1 MPVGMKKPI
10 AMKPP
15 KGGRPCLLDKQRKTR
30 LLSAIQ
36 KGMPLKHAAML
47 AGISYDTLNR
57 WRMRGEEKGAPS
69 RFRQFCKALRH
80 SQAVAM
86 LRLVS
91 HIQAA
96 GKQDWRAAAWML
108 ERRHPEDF
116 GRPAPNDP
124 ATAKQQ
130 VPDDATPDHPV
141 LQEIRKRE
149 KMRQTAK
156 RFLEALAEVRS
167 KRAGEARNGLTVKQW
182 ATKMGKA
189 I

>member
-1 MPVGMKKPI
+1 M
-10 AMKPP
+10 
-15 KGGRPCLLDKQRKTR
+15 LNKQRETR
-30 LLSAIQ
+30 LLAAIQ

-57 WRMRGEEKGAPS
+57 WRVRGEEKSAPL
-69 RFRQFCKALRH
+69 RFRQFCKALRR

-149 KMRQTAK
+149 KMRHMAR
-156 RFLEALAEVRS
+156 RFLDALE
-167 KRAGEARNGLTVKQW
+167 EVKQRH
-182 ATKMGKA
+182 AGKA
-189 I
+189 KPFKRVWQK

>member
-1 MPVGMKKPI
+1 MKKPI

>member
-1 MPVGMKKPI
+1 
-10 AMKPP
+10 MKPP
-15 KGGRPCLLDKQRKTR
+15 KGGRPCLLDKQRKNR
-30 LLSAIQ
+30 LLAAIQ

-57 WRMRGEEKGAPS
+57 WRMRGEEKGAPL
-69 RFRQFCKALRH
+69 RFRQFCKALRR

-91 HIQAA
+91 RIQAA

-108 ERRHPEDF
+108 ERRHTEDF
-116 GRPAPNDP
+116 GKPAPIDP
-124 ATAKQQ
+124 AIAKQQ

-141 LQEIRKRE
+141 LQEIRQKE
-149 KMRQTAK
+149 EMRKKAT
-156 RFLEALAEVRS
+156 RFLEILKEVGS
-167 KRAGEARNGLTVKQW
+167 KRRGDAKNGLSVQQW

>member
-1 MPVGMKKPI
+1 M
-10 AMKPP
+10 
-15 KGGRPCLLDKQRKTR
+15 LDKQRKTR
-30 LLSAIQ
+30 LLAAIQ

-57 WRMRGEEKGAPS
+57 WRVRGEEKGAPL

-91 HIQAA
+91 CVQEA

-116 GRPAPNDP
+116 GKPAPIDP
-124 ATAKQQ
+124 GTAKQQ
-130 VPDDATPDHPV
+130 VPDDASPDHPV
-141 LQEIRKRE
+141 LKEIRKRE
-149 KMRQTAK
+149 KMRETAR
-156 RFLEALAEVRS
+156 RFLDALNE
-167 KRAGEARNGLTVKQW
+167 VKQRREGGL
-182 ATKMGKA
+182 KPLNGGQLR
-189 I
+189 